1 MPYAE
6 GRFRGEGILT
16 QIYIKNWHLLISIN
30 KNGYL
35 IKEMITST
43 LKIKHSEEAKVKT
56 ELNENSLTILNK
68 LVISYPALKEC
79 RSAIEGAC
87 KCLSE
92 SFNSG
97 KKLLVCGNGGS
108 AADCEH
114 IVGELMKSFRFKRSR
129 DREFDIKYRALFK
142 CNPPDWLEGSLP
154 AISLVSHTAFMT
166 AFSNDETSRG
176 SFAQQVYGYG
186 QENDV
191 LVGISTSGK
200 SLNVLEAFRVAKAK
214 GLKTISMTGSGTT
227 DLSDLADIAIHAPAQ
242 ETYEV
247 QEYHLPIYHCICS
260 VVESEIFGDR

>member
-6 GRFRGEGILT
+6 GCFRGEGILT

>member
-1 MPYAE
+1 M
-6 GRFRGEGILT
+6 
-16 QIYIKNWHLLISIN
+16 
-30 KNGYL
+30 
-35 IKEMITST
+35 
-43 LKIKHSEEAKVKT
+43 KT
-56 ELNENSLTILNK
+56 EFNENSLIILNK

-87 KCLSE
+87 RCLSK

-108 AADCEH
+108 AADSEH

-129 DREFDIKYRALFK
+129 DREFDIKYQSLFK

-191 LVGISTSGK
+191 LIGISTSGK

-214 GLKTISMTGSGTT
+214 GLKTISMTGSGMT
-227 DLSDLADIAIHAPAQ
+227 DLTDLADIAIHAPAQ
-242 ETYEV
+242 ETHEV

-260 VVESEIFGDR
+260 VVESEIFGD

>member
-166 AFSNDETSRG
+166 AFSNDETSKG
-176 SFAQQVYGYG
+176 AFAQQVYGYG

-191 LVGISTSGK
+191 LIGISTSGK
-200 SLNVLEAFRVAKAK
+200 SLNVLEAFRVAKTK
-214 GLKTISMTGSGTT
+214 GLKIISMTGSGTT

>member
-1 MPYAE
+1 M
-6 GRFRGEGILT
+6 
-16 QIYIKNWHLLISIN
+16 
-30 KNGYL
+30 
-35 IKEMITST
+35 
-43 LKIKHSEEAKVKT
+43 KT
-56 ELNENSLTILNK
+56 EFNENSLTILNK

-87 KCLSE
+87 RCLSE

-108 AADCEH
+108 AADSEH

-129 DREFDIKYRALFK
+129 DREFDIKYQSLFK

-191 LVGISTSGK
+191 LIGISTSGK

-227 DLSDLADIAIHAPAQ
+227 DLTDLADIAIHAPAQ